1 MILETKVET
10 RNSKKPNTGEEPGSY
25 LWLSLFRG
33 GSVGKLKVFGKRI
46 FDHSLYENF
55 LNSKVN

>member
-33 GSVGKLKVFGKRI
+33 GRCREAKSVWEKDI
-46 FDHSLYENF
+46 
-55 LNSKVN
+55 